1 MTPDALFQIANPLGL
16 TGWLA
21 LALAPL
27 APRAAT
33 LYAGLAVPAALS
45 VGYTALVLAFWSGAE
60 GGFGSL
66 AAVMRLFDAPG
77 VALAGWVH
85 YLAFDLVVGAS
96 ITRTARAERIPHLL
110 LLPCLGLT
118 FLFGPVGF
126 LLFLALRAGLA
137 LRAATTPET

>member
-1 MTPDALFQIANPLGL
+1 MPLDALFQSAGALAV

-27 APRAAT
+27 AHRAAT
-33 LYAGLAVPAALS
+33 LYAGLALPAVLS
-45 VGYTALVLAFWSGAE
+45 AGYTALILVFWSGAE
-60 GGFGSL
+60 GGFDNL
-66 AAVMRLFDAPG
+66 ASVMRLFDSPG

-96 ITRTARAERIPHLL
+96 ITRTARAEGIPHLL

-126 LLFLALRAGLA
+126 LLFLALRAGLS
-137 LRAATTPET
+137 LRARIP